1 METALEP
8 GVLSV
13 VLALVAA
20 LFAGVVAWKSFEY
33 VLMERRRRRG
43 NPPPDDFGA
52 DPYRHPRRNRGP
64 PSEREAGRRV
74 FGGWGMGPV
83 DGRIVSVDATGGRSA
98 PEGGSSLSG
107 GILRRDPA

>member
-13 VLALVAA
+13 VLGLVAA

-52 DPYRHPRRNRGP
+52 DP
-64 PSEREAGRRV
+64 
-74 FGGWGMGPV
+74 
-83 DGRIVSVDATGGRSA
+83 
-98 PEGGSSLSG
+98 
-107 GILRRDPA
+107 